1 MPLLCRRIA
10 STDSSSRRGSAW
22 CRISLSSVRK
32 WRHRDLEHCNPPGS
46 RLMSHSPTTDDLRPT
61 SAFVPGVVLSS
72 GPWWTSEGN
81 RCSLPTSNASLPR
94 GLATDPCRNGCE
106 RAEARFARG
115 GHPVRGGNR
124 AGHHV
129 GPERQAA
136 MAAEAA
142 SRTLADVGRRRRR
155 VIAAGVSLPGK
166 VSAVCSE
173 HATRSVTVT
182 ARTHRGWRTHSRTT
196 CARRCSSSMR
206 ASESLAFL
214 EDYALHA
221 VSSSRHP
228 NSRRSTRSSEQLR
241 WRGREASGPW
251 TLLTSVTTKAR

>member
-10 STDSSSRRGSAW
+10 STGSSSRRGSAW

-32 WRHRDLEHCNPPGS
+32 WRHRDLEQCNPPGS
-46 RLMSHSPTTDDLRPT
+46 RLMSHSPPLMIFDPPVHSFL
-61 SAFVPGVVLSS
+61 ASS
-72 GPWWTSEGN
+72 F
-81 RCSLPTSNASLPR
+81 RR
-94 GLATDPCRNGCE
+94 GLGGHQKAAVVPFPSRTLVFREGWRPDPCRNGCE

-115 GHPVRGGNR
+115 AHPDRGGNR

-142 SRTLADVGRRRRR
+142 SRTLAEVGRRRRR

-166 VSAVCSE
+166 GSAVCSE

-182 ARTHRGWRTHSRTT
+182 ARTHPCWRTHSRTT
-196 CARRCSSSMR
+196 CARRCSSSMC
-206 ASESLAFL
+206 AS
-214 EDYALHA
+214 
-221 VSSSRHP
+221 
-228 NSRRSTRSSEQLR
+228 
-241 WRGREASGPW
+241 
-251 TLLTSVTTKAR
+251 